1 MSVPYDILHKNKSSD
16 DERLTWS
23 FGLTDDLQVL
33 LYNMVCT
40 TSSPLCNPF
49 ILYRWNGYVDKL
61 KLPDNCMGRFVD
73 FYHLEKKNE
82 TDDETCSKAN
92 EMNEFIAKYALVV
105 HNKTCV
111 HTSNTMEGCQAI

>member
-1 MSVPYDILHKNKSSD
+1 MSVPYDILHKNKSSE
-16 DERLTWS
+16 DERLTCS

-33 LYNMVCT
+33 LYN
-40 TSSPLCNPF
+40 
-49 ILYRWNGYVDKL
+49 ILYRWNSYVDKL
-61 KLPDNCMGRFVD
+61 KLPDNCMGRFDD
-73 FYHLEKKNE
+73 FYHLEKKSE

-92 EMNEFIAKYALVV
+92 ETNEFIAKYALVV